1 MKFVINHKAPYAKQV
16 VPDFKDTMSVGGSVD
31 CGRKRYTLHGHK
43 SVSFVDKGYKGNHE
57 LRVLSTDPTHVGTH
71 DMILYI
77 EFWSR
82 TDINPVVRTKLTFK
96 VEIDAACIH
105 TKFAFKAAPKMLHMI
120 TQAKIE

>member
-82 TDINPVVRTKLTFK
+82 TDINPVVRTKLCTLIVIK
-96 VEIDAACIH
+96 PPRSGADRTSKSTIGHCKE
-105 TKFAFKAAPKMLHMI
+105 
-120 TQAKIE
+120 